1 MIISKTVS
9 RSSQIW
15 YIPQSDIQLAAERLP
30 LSLDTTP
37 SCGGKVSSFP
47 VLITW
52 VSKHVADIAKLFNRS
67 ALRRMINI
75 LRTGQKV
82 MSPKISILHC
92 GFRLLATLYESQAT
106 TMMNS
111 KRVCP

>member
-15 YIPQSDIQLAAERLP
+15 YIPQSDIQLAVERLP

-37 SCGGKVSSFP
+37 SYGGKVSSFP

-52 VSKHVADIAKLFNRS
+52 VKHDADIAKLFNRS

-75 LRTGQKV
+75 LHTGQKV